1 MQSDTFFCIFAL
13 MLRNITKNAIIRG
26 VFVLALIAAFPLHE
40 ASAKKK
46 VQQKEVTSQ
55 YKTLTARD
63 SVKMDGV
70 MNVIQ
75 KGDSVFLE
83 LPVKLLGKP
92 FLVHN
97 KLQRVPLELN
107 EASANK
113 GINYESKMIAFEW
126 DKQRKR
132 VIIREK
138 RVTPET
144 QAFSDISRSVS
155 DNYIDPI
162 IASLKQSATAPDS
175 TTVVFNVTELF
186 NGKKNMLNDVFN
198 EINVGTNPDADMSRI
213 MSVKAYENSVV
224 ARSELTT
231 VVHEGQSKVNI
242 TVEVST
248 SIYLLPEE
256 LMARREQDW
265 RVGFFATPSLYY
277 DDYQQRAKKTAYVN
291 RWRLEP
297 CDTAA
302 YMRGELV
309 EPKKPIVFYID
320 KATPEYL
327 RPYII
332 KGITDWNKAFECA
345 GFKNAVR
352 AIVPDDTMD
361 VSGDDLRYSVLTYAA
376 SEKENAM
383 GPSTVDPRTGEIL
396 EADIVWWHNVLAL
409 IREWLIVQTAPTD
422 VRARSFHHLPQDMI
436 GDAVRFVACHETG
449 HSLGLRHNMIASAAY
464 PTDSLRSASFIERVG
479 GTSASI
485 MDYARFNY
493 VAQPGDGV
501 KQWSPNIGP
510 YDLMAIE
517 WGYRWYPNGTNEK
530 QTLSEFLAKH
540 QGKEYRY
547 SEQQQQRSAID
558 PRALNE
564 DLGDDPVKSAKL
576 GIANLKRI
584 MPHLIDWTRTGD
596 MEQSYDD
603 AAELYSYVLG
613 QWQLY
618 LYHVMANIGGIYME
632 RPMITGSAPYEV
644 KTAFEFVEKERQRQ
658 SVKFLIDEVL
668 TFPAWLFGNK
678 FSSQIFLQRSTPTG
692 ITEQEP
698 AMVLK
703 NIQNFIL
710 WDMMTNDRIVRMYE
724 NEWLNGTKAF
734 TATEMLQMLH
744 QSIFR
749 KTIAGQQ
756 LNVMERSLQKSF
768 VDALMT
774 AAAEQEGVKLSS
786 KFKFSSQELI
796 TSCHSSQLTP
806 QLSTLNPQLSTALRG
821 SGYRTVG
828 MSTNQINRVSDA
840 ISVKRGEMIRI
851 LKLLKAKRATGDLS
865 TQMHY
870 EDVIMRIQTALG
882 LNK

>member
-1 MQSDTFFCIFAL
+1 
-13 MLRNITKNAIIRG
+13 
-26 VFVLALIAAFPLHE
+26 
-40 ASAKKK
+40 
-46 VQQKEVTSQ
+46 
-55 YKTLTARD
+55 
-63 SVKMDGV
+63 
-70 MNVIQ
+70 
-75 KGDSVFLE
+75 
-83 LPVKLLGKP
+83 
-92 FLVHN
+92 
-97 KLQRVPLELN
+97 
-107 EASANK
+107 
-113 GINYESKMIAFEW
+113 
-126 DKQRKR
+126 
-132 VIIREK
+132 
-138 RVTPET
+138 
-144 QAFSDISRSVS
+144 
-155 DNYIDPI
+155 
-162 IASLKQSATAPDS
+162 
-175 TTVVFNVTELF
+175 
-186 NGKKNMLNDVFN
+186 
-198 EINVGTNPDADMSRI
+198 
-213 MSVKAYENSVV
+213 
-224 ARSELTT
+224 
-231 VVHEGQSKVNI
+231 
-242 TVEVST
+242 
-248 SIYLLPEE
+248 
-256 LMARREQDW
+256 
-265 RVGFFATPSLYY
+265 
-277 DDYQQRAKKTAYVN
+277 
-291 RWRLEP
+291 
-297 CDTAA
+297 
-302 YMRGELV
+302 
-309 EPKKPIVFYID
+309 
-320 KATPEYL
+320 
-327 RPYII
+327 
-332 KGITDWNKAFECA
+332 
-345 GFKNAVR
+345 
-352 AIVPDDTMD
+352 
-361 VSGDDLRYSVLTYAA
+361 
-376 SEKENAM
+376 
-383 GPSTVDPRTGEIL
+383 
-396 EADIVWWHNVLAL
+396 
-409 IREWLIVQTAPTD
+409 
-422 VRARSFHHLPQDMI
+422 
-436 GDAVRFVACHETG
+436 
-449 HSLGLRHNMIASAAY
+449 
-464 PTDSLRSASFIERVG
+464 
-479 GTSASI
+479 
-485 MDYARFNY
+485 
-493 VAQPGDGV
+493 
-501 KQWSPNIGP
+501 
-510 YDLMAIE
+510 
-517 WGYRWYPNGTNEK
+517 
-530 QTLSEFLAKH
+530 
-540 QGKEYRY
+540 
-547 SEQQQQRSAID
+547 
-558 PRALNE
+558 
-564 DLGDDPVKSAKL
+564 
-576 GIANLKRI
+576 
-584 MPHLIDWTRTGD
+584 

-806 QLSTLNPQLSTALRG
+806 QLSTLNPQLSTDLRG